1 MNEEISFARD
11 LAVILISAGIFT
23 IISKALKQ
31 PSVLGYIVA
40 GVLIGPSVGFYFG
53 ISSTEAVHQWSEIGI
68 IFLMFGLGLEFSFKK
83 LLGVGSSVLIT
94 AVSKF
99 FGVFILGFLTGMAM
113 SWSTMESIFLG
124 GLLSMSST
132 TVIIKSF
139 DEMGLKRKPYSQ
151 IVFGTII
158 IEDLIAILLMV
169 LLSSLAVSN
178 QFAGAQM
185 LFNLGK
191 LAFFLILWFLVGIYL
206 IPTILKKTSKYLN
219 DEILLIVGIGLCF
232 TMVAFAEGVGFS
244 SALGAFVMGSILA
257 ETIQSERIEKLL
269 NPIKDLFGAVF
280 FVSVGMMLSP
290 SVLVEHWATVLVI
303 TLVVF
308 VADVLFVTI
317 GVIISGKG
325 LENAVHSGFS
335 LAQLGE
341 FGFIIAG
348 VGCSLGVMRD
358 FIYPVIIA
366 VSVITTFTAPYMIR
380 LASPSYRLL
389 KRILPQKVLDR
400 IDREEKPV
408 VTAAE
413 QSKWKKV
420 LKVYFLRVILYGVI
434 IIAIDI
440 AGKAYLG
447 SLLLKVFPS
456 MGETLLK
463 AVELSV
469 TLLLVSPFIYGMAAS
484 TGSSPQILALLK
496 EDRKNA
502 LPVFGLIMLQAFMA
516 VGAVLGI
523 VSARI
528 RLSAWVIPL
537 VFVGG
542 VVIIL
547 LARHYLRKYTL
558 IEKHFIA
565 NLNEKQRMQMK
576 MAPVTTAFNDSLK
589 GYDVHIEQ
597 IVMPQNSTYVGHR
610 LRTVP
615 VRRETGASIIKI
627 VRGGEI
633 IVIPSGE
640 VRLYPFDRIL
650 AVGTTVQLEKLR
662 ALFDDSV
669 SVPEKKVPD
678 GNFIVEPVTLEAES
692 VLTGRTLG
700 ESAVSQHQ
708 CMVVSVMRDGV
719 FTANPRTNFCFR
731 EGDTVWLAGDK
742 TMISNFLAGDSM
754 PVSASA
760 GQEQAQPTA

>member
-1 MNEEISFARD
+1 MSEEISFARD
-11 LAVILISAGIFT
+11 LAVILISAGVFT

-31 PSVLGYIVA
+31 PSILGYIVA
-40 GVLIGPSVGFYFG
+40 GLLIGPHIGFYFG

-83 LLGVGSSVLIT
+83 LLKVGSAVLIT
-94 AVSKF
+94 SVSKF
-99 FGVFILGFLTGMAM
+99 FGVFILGFIAGMAM

-178 QFAGAQM
+178 RFAGGEM

-206 IPTILKKTSKYLN
+206 IPTLLKKASKYIN
-219 DEILLIVGIGLCF
+219 DEILLIVSIGLCF
-232 TMVAFAEGVGFS
+232 TMVTFAEGVGFS

-269 NPIKDLFGAVF
+269 TPIKDLFGVVF

-290 SVLVEHWATVLVI
+290 SVVIEHWATVLII
-303 TLVVF
+303 TIVVLI
-308 VADVLFVTI
+308 ADIIFVTI
-317 GVIISGKG
+317 GVIVSGKG

-348 VGCSLGVMRD
+348 VGCSLGVMRE

-380 LASPSYRLL
+380 LADPAYRLL
-389 KRILPQKVLDR
+389 KRVLPQRLLER
-400 IDREEKPV
+400 IDREERPV
-408 VTAAE
+408 ATKEE
-413 QSKWKKV
+413 QSKWKQV
-420 LKVYFLRVILYGVI
+420 LKVYFLRIILYGVV

-440 AGKAYLG
+440 ATKLYLE
-447 SLLLKVFPS
+447 SLLVKIFPS
-456 MGETLLK
+456 IGQTMLK
-463 AVELSV
+463 AVDLSV
-469 TLLLVSPFIYGMAAS
+469 TLILILPFIYGMAAN
-484 TGSSPQILALLK
+484 TGSGKQILSLLK

-502 LPVFGLIMLQAFMA
+502 LPVLGLILLQSFLSM
-516 VGAVLGI
+516 GAVLGVI
-523 VSARI
+523 SARVH
-528 RLSAWVIPL
+528 LSAWVIPL
-537 VFVGG
+537 LFIGG
-542 VVIIL
+542 VLIIL
-547 LARHYLRKYTL
+547 VARHYLRKYTL

-565 NLNEKQRMQMK
+565 NLNEKERMQMK
-576 MAPVTTAFNDSLK
+576 MAPVTTAFNDSMK
-589 GYDVHIEQ
+589 GYDVHIES

-610 LRTVP
+610 LRTIP
-615 VRRETGASIIKI
+615 LRRETGASIIKI
-627 VRGGEI
+627 TRGEES

-650 AVGTTVQLEKLR
+650 AVGTTQQLEKLR

-669 SVPEKKVPD
+669 NIPEKTVSD
-678 GNFIVEPVTLEAES
+678 DNFIVEPVSLDATS
-692 VLTGRTLG
+692 VLTGRKLG
-700 ESAVSQHQ
+700 ESAVSQYQ
-708 CMVVSVMRDGV
+708 CMVVSVMREGV
-719 FTANPRTNFCFR
+719 FTANPRASFCFL

-742 TMISNFLAGDSM
+742 TMISNFLSSG
-754 PVSASA
+754 PTAST